1 MQSLHCQ
8 AQRAP
13 SNPILQAQIY
23 AAIGGTS
30 NDEKSSFYLEQSFIF
45 RGLDEM
51 KLTRRSIQAARQY
64 STSIH
69 EKIVYTAWLK
79 YEKRDE
85 EMNINPITTCNGNVL
100 ECPRAALI
108 LEPSPSMIC
117 DPCPCKTVFSWK
129 ENWSHWSDHFMEDN
143 VVFRIGDRK
152 VASNRKSLAARSMTH
167 ASNKGIT

>member
-23 AAIGGTS
+23 AAIDGAS
-30 NDEKSSFYLEQSFIF
+30 NDEKSSLYLEQSFIF

-117 DPCPCKTVFSWK
+117 DPCPCKTVFS
-129 ENWSHWSDHFMEDN
+129 
-143 VVFRIGDRK
+143 
-152 VASNRKSLAARSMTH
+152 
-167 ASNKGIT
+167 